1 MATRSKK
8 RRRKPRAA
16 PVRSIPLN
24 EPKTAEAVQE
34 WLEQHAQA
42 SDRFRH
48 VAEKYDQHRQQHGCI
63 DVYPFSNGPLL
74 GALAA
79 TSRARKLLEVGCG
92 LGYSG
97 LWLAYGAGP
106 DGILETIE
114 RDEQHAKIAL
124 GHFKAE
130 GLGDRI
136 KVLHGM
142 GASVLAGLQGSYDLI
157 YFDTDPAESL
167 TDLAH
172 FERLLKPGALLVS
185 TNLFLG
191 QYAPDLP
198 GLDKSAQYRE
208 RILDSNRW
216 LTAYLPD
223 GTALS
228 IRR

>member
-1 MATRSKK
+1 
-8 RRRKPRAA
+8 
-16 PVRSIPLN
+16 
-24 EPKTAEAVQE
+24 
-34 WLEQHAQA
+34 LEQYTQA

-63 DVYPFSNGPLL
+63 DVYPFSNGPML

-79 TSRARKLLEVGCG
+79 TCRARKLLEVGCG

-97 LWLAYGAGP
+97 LWLAYGAAP

-114 RDEQHAKIAL
+114 RDEQHAEIAR
-124 GHFKAE
+124 GHFKTE
-130 GLGDRI
+130 GLGNRI
-136 KVLHGM
+136 KILAGT
-142 GASVLAGLQGSYDLI
+142 GASILAGLKGAYDLA

-167 TDLAH
+167 TDLGH
-172 FERLLKPGALLVS
+172 FERLLKPGALLIS

-198 GLDKSAQYRE
+198 GLEKAAEYRE
-208 RILDSNRW
+208 RILDGDRW
-216 LTAYLPD
+216 MTAYLPD

-228 IRR
+228 VRR

>member
-1 MATRSKK
+1 MSL
-8 RRRKPRAA
+8 
-16 PVRSIPLN
+16 PLN
-24 EPKTAEAVQE
+24 EPTTAVAVRR
-34 WLEQHAQA
+34 WLEQHTQA

-48 VAEKYDQHRQQHGCI
+48 VAAKYDQHRQQHGCI

-114 RDEQHAKIAL
+114 RDEQHSEIAR
-124 GHFKAE
+124 GHFKSE

-136 KVLHGM
+136 KVLHGT

-167 TDLAH
+167 TDLGH
-172 FERLLKPGALLVS
+172 FERLLKPGALLIS

-191 QYAPDLP
+191 QHAPHLP
-198 GLDKSAQYRE
+198 GLEKAAEYRE
-208 RILDSNRW
+208 RILDGDRW
-216 LTAYLPD
+216 MTAYLPD
-223 GTALS
+223 GTGLS
-228 IRR
+228 VRR

>member
-1 MATRSKK
+1 MSL
-8 RRRKPRAA
+8 
-16 PVRSIPLN
+16 PLN
-24 EPKTAEAVQE
+24 EPTTAEAVQE
-34 WLEQHAQA
+34 WIEQQTQA

-48 VAEKYDQHRQQHGCI
+48 VAERYEQHRLKHGCI
-63 DVYPFSNGPLL
+63 DVYPSQNGPLI
-74 GALAA
+74 GVLAA
-79 TSRARKLLEVGCG
+79 AARARKLLEVGCG

-106 DGILETIE
+106 EGILETIE
-114 RDEQHAKIAL
+114 CDDRHAEIAR
-124 GHFKAE
+124 GHFKSE

-136 KVLHGM
+136 RVLQGR
-142 GASVLAGLQGSYDLI
+142 GASVLAGLKDSYDLI
-157 YFDTDPAESL
+157 YFDTDPSESL

-191 QYAPDLP
+191 QYAPNLP
-198 GLDKSAQYRE
+198 GLEETAEYRL
-208 RILDSNRW
+208 RILNSDRW

>member
-48 VAEKYDQHRQQHGCI
+48 VAASYDRHRRQHGCI
-63 DVYPFSNGPLL
+63 DVYPFANGPLL

-79 TSRARKLLEVGCG
+79 AARARKLLEVGCG

-106 DGILETIE
+106 HGILETIE
-114 RDEQHAKIAL
+114 RDAQHAEIAM
-124 GHFKAE
+124 GHFKSE
-130 GLGDRI
+130 GLDDRI
-136 KVLHGM
+136 RVLEGV
-142 GASVLAGLQGSYDLI
+142 GASVLAGLKDSYDLI

-198 GLDKSAQYRE
+198 GLERTAEYR
-208 RILDSNRW
+208 RQILNSDRW

>member
-1 MATRSKK
+1 MSLPT
-8 RRRKPRAA
+8 
-16 PVRSIPLN
+16 N
-24 EPKTAEAVQE
+24 EPATAEAVEE
-34 WLEQHAQA
+34 WLAQHTRS